1 MTKNEP
7 SLDDLGLGEPVKLS
21 NKISIE
27 RLQRESEHEM
37 ASARPPVVRPADA
50 RNVGL
55 DVAACIVTLLV
66 PGSGHMVKG
75 HWLAGFLCL
84 VCVVGLLFLFFPLAI
99 IAQIFC
105 VVSAAT
111 ISPKS

>member
-1 MTKNEP
+1 MKDEP
-7 SLDDLGLGEPVKLS
+7 SLADLGLDEPAKITD
-21 NKISIE
+21 KISID
-27 RLQRESEHEM
+27 RLQRESEYEI

-50 RNVGL
+50 RNVGV
-55 DVAACIVTLLV
+55 DVAACIVTLLL

-84 VCVVGLLFLFFPLAI
+84 ICVVGLFFLFFPLAI
-99 IAQIFC
+99 VAQIFC